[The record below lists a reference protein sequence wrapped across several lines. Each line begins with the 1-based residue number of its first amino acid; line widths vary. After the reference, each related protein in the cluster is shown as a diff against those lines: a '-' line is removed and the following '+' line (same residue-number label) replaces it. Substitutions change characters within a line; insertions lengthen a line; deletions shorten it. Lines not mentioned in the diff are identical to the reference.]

1 MADAATD
8 DEPHSETAPPD
19 AANALSNYWA
29 CARALDLVATLILFF
44 CASISAGRVWRF
56 PFDDE
61 IYTLTR
67 TQMRSV
73 FKVFPKNSEMLFY
86 GLHHLG
92 LSDAQMRLCSLAM
105 TGLALVLFQLLA
117 LTWIAQRDRP
127 AGLLPIRLIAVLVF

>member
-1 MADAATD
+1 MADAAAGG
-8 DEPHSETAPPD
+8 EPHSETAPQD
-19 AANALSNYWA
+19 ASNYFA
-29 CARALDLVATLILFF
+29 CARAHALDLASTLILFF

-92 LSDAQMRLCSLAM
+92 LSDPQMRLCSLAM

-117 LTWIAQRDRP
+117 LTWIAQHSETVRP
-127 AGLLPIRLIAVLVF
+127 ACCRSG